1 MRTRVGSGTSSP
13 AAKAETGLLPLSPGF
28 LPHFHTVDSH
38 PPTTQCYMLMDQG
51 PLHTHLPLTIMLTYT
66 ALYKELLSLSHFI
79 FTSTLISY
87 SGPVIITLI
96 F

>member
-1 MRTRVGSGTSSP
+1 
-13 AAKAETGLLPLSPGF
+13 
-28 LPHFHTVDSH
+28 
-38 PPTTQCYMLMDQG
+38 MLMDQG